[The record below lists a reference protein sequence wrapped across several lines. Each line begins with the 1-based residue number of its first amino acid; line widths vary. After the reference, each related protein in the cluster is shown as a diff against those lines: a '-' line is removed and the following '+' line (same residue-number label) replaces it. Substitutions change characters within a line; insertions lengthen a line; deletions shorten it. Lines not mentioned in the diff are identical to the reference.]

1 MATGPGQI
9 PDQPDDPSR
18 VLEGLNDL
26 LQLDHDSVG
35 AYQIALEH
43 LEEADYISQIRS
55 FQADH
60 QRHIRDLNDLILS
73 LGGVPVNEP
82 HASSLLKEGIQ
93 RLTAAGGDRALLTAW
108 RANELAATRK
118 YADYARQAETW
129 PEKARIIVVE
139 NAGDEERHYAWVRG
153 VLGADAGELPDR
165 EGVRDRLAGWRHRA
179 SWGVQGAGLRDRA
192 ASALDTAADRLDR
205 IDPGDGLVREKAVS
219 GAHTAAKG
227 LHAAARG
234 LKEASSLD
242 PRPII
247 EGEVRRNPARSL
259 LAIFA
264 VGFLLGRAVR

>member
-1 MATGPGQI
+1 MAIGSGQPPGQVE
-9 PDQPDDPSR
+9 DPTR

-43 LEEADYISQIRS
+43 LESPEYISQIRS

-93 RLTAAGGDRALLTAW
+93 RLTAAGGDRALLSAW

-118 YADYARQAETW
+118 YAEYARQSESW
-129 PEKARIIVVE
+129 PERARVVVVE
-139 NAGDEERHYAWVRG
+139 NAGDEERHYAWVKG
-153 VLGADAGELPDR
+153 VLGADTAHLPEK

-192 ASALDTAADRLDR
+192 AAVLDGAADRLDR
-205 IDPGDGLVREKAVS
+205 IDAGDGVVREKAAE
-219 GAHTAAKG
+219 GAHKAAKG
-227 LHAAARG
+227 LHTAARG
-234 LKEASSLD
+234 LKEGGSVD
-242 PRPII
+242 PRAYL
-247 EGEVRRNPARSL
+247 EGEIRSNPTRSL
-259 LAIFA
+259 VAIFA
-264 VGFLLGRAVR
+264 IGFVIGRVVR